1 MDRRDS
7 DRPHSG
13 ALARFLATELRLPL
27 STLARLG
34 ARLAGRTGEQKAVG
48 RALARECE
56 RLDVL
61 VTNALE
67 FGMVAEP
74 VGGGGEVVLAEAL
87 EKAISG
93 QRAWI
98 EAHEIRLR
106 VIDSSREA
114 AIRGERD
121 VLLPC
126 LFALFS
132 DLLER
137 LSEGATIVVRLRDVA
152 GLVRVDIEA
161 PSRPDAGTFDRPA
174 RARLRE
180 LAHAAGG
187 ESWDDDERGLGF
199 AFPRAGTA
207 VALAVRRAKAATPA

>member
-1 MDRRDS
+1 MEGRET
-7 DRPHSG
+7 DRPRSG

-67 FGMVAEP
+67 FGMIAEP

-98 EAHEIRLR
+98 EAHQIRLR
-106 VIDSSREA
+106 VVDSSREA
-114 AIRGERD
+114 AISGERD

-137 LSEGATIVVRLRDVA
+137 LPDAATIVVRLRDVA
-152 GLVRVDIEA
+152 GLVRVDIESPA
-161 PSRPDAGTFDRPA
+161 PADAAAFARPA
-174 RARLRE
+174 RVRLCD
-180 LAHAAGG
+180 LA
-187 ESWDDDERGLGF
+187 
-199 AFPRAGTA
+199 
-207 VALAVRRAKAATPA
+207 